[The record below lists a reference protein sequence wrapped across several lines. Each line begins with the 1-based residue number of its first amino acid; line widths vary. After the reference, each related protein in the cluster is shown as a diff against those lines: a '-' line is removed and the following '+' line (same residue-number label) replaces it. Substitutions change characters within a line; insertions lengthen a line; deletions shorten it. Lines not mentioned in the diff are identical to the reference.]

1 MLVDST
7 DSLSQINYPL
17 IIVSYPGLG
26 IEELRIDLINL
37 RGKDPKSAVRRCSTF
52 DDRSKNSRETF
63 RSHGILTVF
72 KVNDENGIPALS
84 NM

>member
-26 IEELRIDLINL
+26 IEELRIANL

-72 KVNDENGIPALS
+72 KVNDENGIPALL